1 MPAGPYFTTDPI
13 SLMLAADTAFAADLE
28 GPDIVWQLEL
38 EPTQPLSLRSSLGLQ
53 ARSFRVFPS
62 IGRNKQL
69 FQNLNEFLTTPRV
82 DSLFPGYA
90 KLILSPDPNTQA
102 VLEFWAREPH
112 TLSGRITLRNTG
124 AENAELSARVAGVLV
139 PLTGEQGMTIT
150 KQDFK
155 TYLRGQSGD
164 LTIALAMNG
173 APKPVISPYQALEI
187 SRLLLPGEEFSTAW
201 RCSLAFSPAQ
211 SQERALTAFPANWQA
226 EIARLE
232 VAEQAR
238 ALEVETPLPDWN
250 LVFKAVRDQ
259 ANLLLRRAGDPERSF
274 TFFEERNTLSP
285 VGMASAQREWAS
297 PAGKPSAL
305 EVRQLA
311 RTLLPTQIEAAVNLT
326 RAFLRNLTANTDPA
340 PPFPCLAALVWDVH
354 SYRQEPAF
362 LAECLPILA
371 EQILRWFSPQHDRDQ
386 DALPEWPNPDHAR
399 LTDLINFD
407 VWQKAFPP
415 TRIESTESLGL
426 AILLSDELE
435 TLQRMTRVLGE
446 EDLSEQIRP
455 YQDRLAAAIARF
467 RADQPHASF
476 IDRDTHRVHPSEMI
490 SEVQL
495 PDPSWQSVQL
505 EIPARLN
512 ILLKCRALCM
522 PADFEVVGADNQGNE
537 LRETVTSSQMLWL
550 PHGFHITTQ
559 GVFSRFDR
567 LEDLDISKGSLQV
580 YTSDLQITDIS
591 QLLGWEGQA
600 GEEAAPPWV
609 NAQDVR
615 YRFGLPTDLNPA
627 KTDGGK
633 VNISWNCLLIEHL
646 NRIGEKKL
654 AFGLLSRLMLG
665 FTGML
670 KREHT
675 LMEGFTSDGGS
686 CWGNR
691 NGLRGLLPLLLL
703 LEVAGIQ
710 IINEQKV
717 SISGENPCP
726 WPLIVRYRGLEV
738 RREGKNT
745 TIQFPDGTLA
755 HHFGS
760 SGKLFTGK
768 QPADV

>member
-259 ANLLLRRAGDPERSF
+259 ANLLLRRAGDPERSL

-285 VGMASAQREWAS
+285 VGMASAQREWAA

-340 PPFPCLAALVWDVH
+340 PPFPCLASLVWDVH

-362 LAECLPILA
+362 LAECLPNLA
-371 EQILRWFSPQHDRDQ
+371 EQILRWFSPQNDRDQ
-386 DALPEWPNPDHAR
+386 DGLPEWSTAAQSR
-399 LTDLINFD
+399 LTDLPIFD
-407 VWQKAFPP
+407 IWQESASPS
-415 TRIESTESLGL
+415 RISSAESLGL
-426 AILLSDELE
+426 AALLDDELD
-435 TLQRMTRVLGE
+435 TLLRMARVVGDAALAG
-446 EDLSEQIRP
+446 QIRP
-455 YQDRLAAAIARF
+455 RQDRLRAGIARF
-467 RADQPHASF
+467 RAEAPNASF
-476 IDRDTHRVHPSEMI
+476 IDRDTHLSHPSEKI
-490 SEVQL
+490 IEVVF
-495 PDPSWQSVQL
+495 PDPLWKSVRL
-505 EIPARLN
+505 LLPARLN
-512 ILLKCRALCM
+512 ILIRQSAAFAL
-522 PADFEVVGADNQGNE
+522 PAPFEALGADASGE
-537 LRETVTSSQMLWL
+537 EVRERIDPSRMLWL

-559 GVFSRFDR
+559 SVFSRFDR
-567 LEDLDISKGSLQV
+567 LEGLELADGAARV
-580 YTSDLQITDIS
+580 YTSGLQAADIS
-591 QLLGWEGQA
+591 QQLGWEGQR
-600 GEEAAPPWV
+600 GDSDAPAWASP
-609 NAQDVR
+609 QDIR
-615 YRFGLPTDLNPA
+615 FRFGLPTDLDPA
-627 KTDGGK
+627 KPEGGR
-633 VNISWNCLLIEHL
+633 VNLGWNCLLIERL
-646 NRIGEKKL
+646 NRLGEKKL
-654 AFGLLSRLMLG
+654 AFDLLSRLVLG
-665 FTGML
+665 ASGVL
-670 KREHT
+670 KREHALT
-675 LMEGFTSDGGS
+675 ESFRSDSGLAVGARGS
-686 CWGNR
+686 MQ
-691 NGLRGLLPLLLL
+691 GLLPPLLLL
-703 LEVAGIQ
+703 ELAGIQ
-710 IINEQKV
+710 IINERKV
-717 SISGENPCP
+717 SISGDNPCP
-726 WPLIVRYRGLEV
+726 WPLIVRFRGLEV

-745 TIQFPDGTLA
+745 NIQFPNGAHA

-760 SGKLFTGK
+760 SGKLFTE
-768 QPADV
+768 